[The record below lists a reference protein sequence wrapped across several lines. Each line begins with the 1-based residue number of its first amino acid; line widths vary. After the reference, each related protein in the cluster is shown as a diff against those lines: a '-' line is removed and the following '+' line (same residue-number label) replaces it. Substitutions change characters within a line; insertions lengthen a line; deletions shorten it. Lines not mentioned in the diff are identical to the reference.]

1 MAVPVTVLTGFL
13 GAGKTTLLNR
23 LLADPAAGRVAV
35 VVNEFGDVGI
45 DGRLV
50 VGAADDVVE
59 LREGCVCC
67 TVRGDLQRTVN
78 RLLERRRAFFRPLR
92 FDRLVVETSGLAT
105 PGPVVQT
112 FLLDPGLAAE
122 TRVDGV
128 IAVAHGAFLPRQLEA
143 HPEVANQLACADRIV
158 LNHADEVAD
167 WDTLVDTVSS
177 VNPLA
182 EVIRAVRAEVPA
194 GPLLDIGG
202 LDPARWALQ
211 AARPT
216 RHTSGVATVAVS
228 TDRALDLARLKI
240 FLQFLA
246 SRKTCEILR
255 LKGIFR
261 CVGHARPV
269 VADGVYQWLEL
280 GPGPG
285 EPPGTSALVVIG
297 RGLDADEIRR
307 GWAAVTGEPAGAGV
321 STPSG

>member
-1 MAVPVTVLTGFL
+1 MATMAAIPVTVLTGFL

-23 LLADPAAGRVAV
+23 ILADPGTGRVAV

-50 VGAADDVVE
+50 VGAVDDVIE

-78 RLLERRRAFFRPLR
+78 RLLDRRRALFRPLR
-92 FDRLVVETSGLAT
+92 FDRLLVETSGLAT

-112 FLLDPGLAAE
+112 FLIDPQLAQE

-128 IAVAHGAFLPRQLEA
+128 IAVAHGAFLPRQLA
-143 HPEVANQLACADRIV
+143 DHPEAANQLACADRIV
-158 LNHADEVAD
+158 LNHADEVED
-167 WDTLVDTVSS
+167 WDTLADTVAA

-182 EVIRAVRAEVPA
+182 TVLRAVRADVPVP
-194 GPLLDIGG
+194 PLLDIGG
-202 LDPARWALQ
+202 MDPARWALQ
-211 AARPT
+211 STVPT
-216 RHTSGVATVAVS
+216 RHTSGVSTVAVTS
-228 TDRALDLARLKI
+228 DQPVELARLKM

-246 SRKTCEILR
+246 ARKTCEILR

-261 CVGHARPV
+261 CVDQPRPV

-285 EPPGTSALVVIG
+285 APPGRSALVVIG

-307 GWAAVTGEPAGAGV
+307 GWAAITG
-321 STPSG
+321 